1 MLEATKEYCLR
12 AKVGEQW
19 KTMVS
24 AKLNDKGNPSIGIS
38 PELITLL
45 QSGKWANLSLS
56 VYDKREQPKQE
67 TYQQAPQDD
76 FEDGIPF

>member
-1 MLEATKEYCLR
+1 MLDPTKEYCLR
-12 AKVGEQW
+12 AKIGEQW

-38 PELITLL
+38 PELIGLL

-56 VYDKREQPKQE
+56 VYDKKESGGIQKPTAE
-67 TYQQAPQDD
+67 PEEFDS
-76 FEDGIPF
+76 IPF